1 MRRALRLPGVIA
13 KTGVCRSDV
22 YDGMKNGWFPKNFK
36 LVPDGKA
43 VAWDEAEIE
52 EFLDKRKAERDGKP
66 E

>member
-1 MRRALRLPGVIA
+1 
-13 KTGVCRSDV
+13 
-22 YDGMKNGWFPKNFK
+22 MKNGWFPKNFK